1 MEDNIKEDIKNDIKE
16 KISQDVERIVL
27 SVPSAKDNKY
37 KKVDVK
43 KIVLNGKSMYQI
55 EKFTEKQ
62 AFQQNVNPDEMKDII
77 IEAFG
82 LIFK

>member
-43 KIVLNGKSMYQI
+43 KLS
-55 EKFTEKQ
+55 
-62 AFQQNVNPDEMKDII
+62 
-77 IEAFG
+77 
-82 LIFK
+82 